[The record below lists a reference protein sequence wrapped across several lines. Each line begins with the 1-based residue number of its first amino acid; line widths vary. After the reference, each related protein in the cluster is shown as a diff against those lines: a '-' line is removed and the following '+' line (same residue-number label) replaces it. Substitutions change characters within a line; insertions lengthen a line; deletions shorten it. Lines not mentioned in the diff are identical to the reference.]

1 MRAVAEFIRDFLG
14 IFLLGK
20 TYLREHYTE
29 KELEAMG
36 VKID

>member
-20 TYLREHYTE
+20 TYLREQFTE
-29 KELEAMG
+29 EELEAMG
-36 VKID
+36 IDID

>member
-1 MRAVAEFIRDFLG
+1 MRAVWEFVRDLLG

-20 TYLREHYTE
+20 TYLRNQFTE

-36 VKID
+36 IEID